1 MFYKI
6 KIKGNIMTLKIVH
19 ITKVINK
26 AKVLDDISMEL
37 KSGMIVGLK
46 GENGS
51 GKTMLLRMI
60 AGLIFAT
67 DGQVIVNEQVLG
79 KDIEFPPSVGVL
91 IENPA
96 FLDNYTG
103 YQNLKILADIE
114 GGINREQIEKTIERV
129 GLKSNEKKKYKKYS
143 LGMKQRL
150 GIAGAIINKPDLL
163 LLDEPTNAL
172 DDSGVKLLEK
182 IIAEEKNRGALVIIA
197 SHDEKVL
204 EKMADIIY
212 VVQNGKVKMEKDE

>member
-1 MFYKI
+1 
-6 KIKGNIMTLKIVH
+6 MTLKIVH

-37 KSGMIVGLK
+37 KSEMIVGLK

-129 GLKSNEKKKYKKYS
+129 GLKSNEKKNIRS
-143 LGMKQRL
+143 
-150 GIAGAIINKPDLL
+150 IHW
-163 LLDEPTNAL
+163 E
-172 DDSGVKLLEK
+172 
-182 IIAEEKNRGALVIIA
+182 
-197 SHDEKVL
+197 
-204 EKMADIIY
+204 
-212 VVQNGKVKMEKDE
+212 

>member
-1 MFYKI
+1 
-6 KIKGNIMTLKIVH
+6 MTLKIVH

-129 GLKSNEKKKYKKYS
+129 GLKSNETKKYKKYS

>member
-1 MFYKI
+1 
-6 KIKGNIMTLKIVH
+6 MTLKIVH

-129 GLKSNEKKKYKKYS
+129 GLKSNEKKK
-143 LGMKQRL
+143 
-150 GIAGAIINKPDLL
+150 I
-163 LLDEPTNAL
+163 
-172 DDSGVKLLEK
+172 
-182 IIAEEKNRGALVIIA
+182 
-197 SHDEKVL
+197 
-204 EKMADIIY
+204 
-212 VVQNGKVKMEKDE
+212 

>member
-1 MFYKI
+1 
-6 KIKGNIMTLKIVH
+6 MTLKIVH

-37 KSGMIVGLK
+37 KSEMIVGLK

-212 VVQNGKVKMEKDE
+212 VIQNGKVKMEKDE

>member
-1 MFYKI
+1 
-6 KIKGNIMTLKIVH
+6 MTLKIVH

-37 KSGMIVGLK
+37 KSEMIVGLK

>member
-1 MFYKI
+1 
-6 KIKGNIMTLKIVH
+6 MTLKIVH
-19 ITKVINK
+19 VTKVINK

-60 AGLIFAT
+60 AGLIFST

-129 GLKSNEKKKYKKYS
+129 GLKSNETKKYKKYS

-182 IIAEEKNRGALVIIA
+182 IIEEEKNRGALVIIA

>member
-129 GLKSNEKKKYKKYS
+129 GLKSNEKKK
-143 LGMKQRL
+143 
-150 GIAGAIINKPDLL
+150 I
-163 LLDEPTNAL
+163 
-172 DDSGVKLLEK
+172 
-182 IIAEEKNRGALVIIA
+182 
-197 SHDEKVL
+197 
-204 EKMADIIY
+204 
-212 VVQNGKVKMEKDE
+212 

>member
-1 MFYKI
+1 MK
-6 KIKGNIMTLKIVH
+6 LKIVH
-19 ITKVINK
+19 VTKVINK

-60 AGLIFAT
+60 AGLIFST

-129 GLKSNEKKKYKKYS
+129 GLKSNETKKYKKYS

-182 IIAEEKNRGALVIIA
+182 VIEEEKNRGALVIIA

>member
-1 MFYKI
+1 
-6 KIKGNIMTLKIVH
+6 MTLKIVH

>member
-1 MFYKI
+1 
-6 KIKGNIMTLKIVH
+6 
-19 ITKVINK
+19 
-26 AKVLDDISMEL
+26 
-37 KSGMIVGLK
+37 
-46 GENGS
+46 
-51 GKTMLLRMI
+51 
-60 AGLIFAT
+60 
-67 DGQVIVNEQVLG
+67 
-79 KDIEFPPSVGVL
+79 
-91 IENPA
+91 
-96 FLDNYTG
+96 
-103 YQNLKILADIE
+103 
-114 GGINREQIEKTIERV
+114 
-129 GLKSNEKKKYKKYS
+129 
-143 LGMKQRL
+143 MKQRL